1 MDPYDPAPQ
10 LQQIATTHTIAATP
24 PDSTA
29 PGELPQLE
37 GGQGNERFSSV
48 DEVIARVR
56 QLHEVVDE
64 DVAPHKSKYAARM
77 IMTDI
82 LTILKPLLQKH
93 SDSPATVQWVTEQI
107 GRLEYL
113 NGVNHIEAEE
123 TSAGEKMLQKAMLK
137 FKDAAERYPFDVIDG
152 YNHLAIVWSNRTQH
166 AVAHAYLQV
175 AQHVFL
181 RFKKLRAAALA
192 LLSPEEKK
200 LVSERDHAEQQAE
213 AIDEVQQMDQQQQQH
228 KIVEYTEEDERRDA
242 LLQPLAITSIP
253 PSTPGYSF
261 VQPSY
266 WHRLEVNHTLT
277 LFFLA
282 QVFGHMK
289 KRDLAAIYA
298 HLCLNRQLKQKK
310 DFQRTEWVTNA
321 IGLSFYYSGRK
332 MFQQAHHCLLAAQS
346 FVKDDD
352 MPKKMNT
359 PTADTSRDQQLAADL
374 CRAWGAFYLKW
385 LQRSRDLLIE
395 TEALPSVAASMANAA
410 ASDPTLADISKASG
424 TSAFTSPASAGA
436 GKPDEHGEADPTSSL
451 SSLPPAELA
460 ELKRLQRLDRERE
473 RHFENQIEEEADEE
487 EGQSKAC
494 MRASREKFLKF
505 VC

>member
-1 MDPYDPAPQ
+1 MDPYESAPQ
-10 LQQIATTHTIAATP
+10 IQAILDAHVIAASLPASTP
-24 PDSTA
+24 PSI
-29 PGELPQLE
+29 LPVLE
-37 GGQGNERFSSV
+37 GGSANERFESIDGV
-48 DEVIARVR
+48 LARVR
-56 QLHEVVDE
+56 ELH
-64 DVAPHKSKYAARM
+64 DVLDPDVTPHKSKYAARM
-77 IMTDI
+77 IMTDV
-82 LTILKPLLQKH
+82 LTILKPLLQQH
-93 SDSPATVQWVTEQI
+93 ASEPATVQWVTEQI
-107 GRLEYL
+107 GRVEYL

-123 TSAGEKMLQKAMLK
+123 TSAGEKMLQKAMTK

-166 AVAHAYLQV
+166 GVAHAYLQV
-175 AQHVFL
+175 AQQVFL
-181 RFKKLRAAALA
+181 RFKKLRASALA
-192 LLSPEEKK
+192 LLSPA
-200 LVSERDHAEQQAE
+200 ERKAVVEGDHREQQAE
-213 AIDEVQQMDQQQQQH
+213 AIDEVQEKEQP
-228 KIVEYTEEDERRDA
+228 KIVEITEEDEKREADA
-242 LLQPLAITSIP
+242 RPLVFSLPPETSGFSFLQPS
-253 PSTPGYSF
+253 
-261 VQPSY
+261 V

-282 QVFGHMK
+282 QVFGHLK

-346 FVKDDD
+346 FIKDED

-385 LQRSRDLLIE
+385 LQRSRDQLIE
-395 TEALPSVAASMANAA
+395 TEALPGVAASTADATNDPTLVDLAA
-410 ASDPTLADISKASG
+410 ASGSAAFAGQSASSG
-424 TSAFTSPASAGA
+424 VGA
-436 GKPDEHGEADPTSSL
+436 AKTDDLGAVDPTSSL

-487 EGQSKAC
+487 EGQPRTAQGKGWEVLFFSSSC
-494 MRASREKFLKF
+494 
-505 VC
+505 